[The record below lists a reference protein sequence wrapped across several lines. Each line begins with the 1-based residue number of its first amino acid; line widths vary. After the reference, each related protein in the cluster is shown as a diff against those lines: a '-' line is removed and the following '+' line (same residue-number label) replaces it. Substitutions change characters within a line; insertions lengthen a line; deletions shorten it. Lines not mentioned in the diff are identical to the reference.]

1 MKEIH
6 QFETLEPGE
15 TIYLILEDA
24 GLKMKEIKLSS
35 KNFAK
40 INQQPIYINYT
51 CIGNINKA
59 YYLPLDQKYFQSDG
73 PNAPNMFRYSSS
85 RKLQQIVNLTEE
97 FTPNVFFINK
107 DLAHEYLKKL
117 HYQTIYE
124 SYVIN
129 YIDQIHVAFLQNVQ
143 TGKISNFVS
152 ETKDIKELINDYQ
165 QTIDQGQL
173 TLEKLHTFT
182 KSGKDLGF
190 KSFNPDDY
198 EV

>member
-15 TIYLILEDA
+15 TIYLIFTES
-24 GLKMKEIKLSS
+24 GLKLKEIKLTN
-35 KNFAK
+35 KHFDTVDQK
-40 INQQPIYINYT
+40 PIYINYT
-51 CIGNINKA
+51 PIGNVNKA

-73 PNAPNMFRYSSS
+73 PNAPKMFRYSSTK
-85 RKLQQIVNLTEE
+85 KLQQIVHLTDEL
-97 FTPNVFFINK
+97 TPNVFFINK
-107 DLAHEYLKKL
+107 DLAQEYLKKL
-117 HYQTIYE
+117 HHQA
-124 SYVIN
+124 YVID

>member
-15 TIYLILEDA
+15 TIYLIFTES
-24 GLKMKEIKLSS
+24 GLKLKEIKLTN
-35 KNFAK
+35 KHFDTVDQK
-40 INQQPIYINYT
+40 PIYINYT
-51 CIGNINKA
+51 PIGNVNKA

-73 PNAPNMFRYSSS
+73 PNAPKMFRYSSS
-85 RKLQQIVNLTEE
+85 EKLQQIVHLTDEL
-97 FTPNVFFINK
+97 TPNVFFINK
-107 DLAHEYLKKL
+107 DLAQEYLKKL
-117 HYQTIYE
+117 HHQAIYE
-124 SYVIN
+124 AYVID

-143 TGKISNFVS
+143 TGEISNFVS

-173 TLEKLHTFT
+173 TLEKLHAFT

-190 KSFNPDDY
+190 KSFNPDEY
-198 EV
+198 LE

>member
-15 TIYLILEDA
+15 TIYLIIKDS

-51 CIGNINKA
+51 RIGNINKA

-73 PNAPNMFRYSSS
+73 PNTPKMFKYSSTK
-85 RKLQQIVNLTEE
+85 KLQQIVHLTDEL
-97 FTPNVFFINK
+97 TPNVFFTNK
-107 DLAHEYLKKL
+107 DIAHEYLKKL

-143 TGKISNFVS
+143 TGEISNFVS
-152 ETKDIKELINDYQ
+152 ETKDIKELINNYQ
-165 QTIDQGQL
+165 QTLDKDYPN
-173 TLEKLHTFT
+173 LEKFHAFT

-190 KSFNPDDY
+190 KLFDPEEY
-198 EV
+198 TL

>member
-15 TIYLILEDA
+15 TIYLIFTES
-24 GLKMKEIKLSS
+24 GLKLKEIKLTNRHFDTVDQ
-35 KNFAK
+35 K
-40 INQQPIYINYT
+40 PIYINYT
-51 CIGNINKA
+51 PIGNVNKA

-73 PNAPNMFRYSSS
+73 PNAPKMFRYSITK
-85 RKLQQIVNLTEE
+85 KLQQIVHLNNEL
-97 FTPNVFFINK
+97 TPNVFFINK
-107 DLAHEYLKKL
+107 DLAQEYLKKL
-117 HYQTIYE
+117 HHQAIYE
-124 SYVIN
+124 AYVID

-173 TLEKLHTFT
+173 TLEKLHAFT

-190 KSFNPDDY
+190 KSFNPDEY
-198 EV
+198 LE

>member
-15 TIYLILEDA
+15 TIYLIFTES
-24 GLKMKEIKLSS
+24 GLKLKEIKLTN
-35 KNFAK
+35 KHFDTVDQK
-40 INQQPIYINYT
+40 PIYINYT
-51 CIGNINKA
+51 PIGNVNKA

-73 PNAPNMFRYSSS
+73 PNAPKMFRYSSTK
-85 RKLQQIVNLTEE
+85 KLQQIVHLTDEL
-97 FTPNVFFINK
+97 TPNVFFINK
-107 DLAHEYLKKL
+107 ELAHEYLKKL
-117 HYQTIYE
+117 YEQTAYE
-124 SYVIN
+124 AYTID
-129 YIDQIHVAFLQNVQ
+129 YIDRIHVAFLQNIQ

-173 TLEKLHTFT
+173 TLEKLHAFT

-190 KSFNPDDY
+190 KSFNPDN
-198 EV
+198 V

>member
-15 TIYLILEDA
+15 TIYLIFTES
-24 GLKMKEIKLSS
+24 GLKLKEIKLTNRHFDTVDQ
-35 KNFAK
+35 K
-40 INQQPIYINYT
+40 PIYINYT
-51 CIGNINKA
+51 PIGNVNKA

-73 PNAPNMFRYSSS
+73 PNAPKMFRYSSTK
-85 RKLQQIVNLTEE
+85 KLQQIVHLTEE
-97 FTPNVFFINK
+97 FTPNIFFTNK
-107 DLAHEYLKKL
+107 DIAHEYLKKL
-117 HYQTIYE
+117 HYQTIYK

-129 YIDQIHVAFLQNVQ
+129 YIDQIHVAFLQNIQ

-173 TLEKLHTFT
+173 TLEKLHAFT

-190 KSFNPDDY
+190 KSFNPDEY
-198 EV
+198 LE

>member
-15 TIYLILEDA
+15 TIYLIFTES
-24 GLKMKEIKLSS
+24 GLKLKEIKLTNRHFDTVDQ
-35 KNFAK
+35 K
-40 INQQPIYINYT
+40 PIYINYT
-51 CIGNINKA
+51 PIGNVNKA

-73 PNAPNMFRYSSS
+73 PNAPKMFRYSSS
-85 RKLQQIVNLTEE
+85 EKLQQIVYLTDEL
-97 FTPNVFFINK
+97 TPNVFFINK
-107 DLAHEYLKKL
+107 DLAQEYLKKL
-117 HYQTIYE
+117 HHQAIYE
-124 SYVIN
+124 AYVID

-143 TGKISNFVS
+143 TGEISNFVS

-173 TLEKLHTFT
+173 TLEKLHAFT

-190 KSFNPDDY
+190 KPFN
-198 EV
+198 

>member
-15 TIYLILEDA
+15 TIYLIFTES
-24 GLKMKEIKLSS
+24 GLKLKEIKLTN
-35 KNFAK
+35 KHFDTIDQK
-40 INQQPIYINYT
+40 PIYINYT
-51 CIGNINKA
+51 SIGNANKA

-73 PNAPNMFRYSSS
+73 PNAPKMFRYSSTK
-85 RKLQQIVNLTEE
+85 KLQQIVNLTEE
-97 FTPNVFFINK
+97 FTPNIFFTNK
-107 DLAHEYLKKL
+107 DIAHEYLKKL
-117 HYQTIYE
+117 HYQTIYKL
-124 SYVIN
+124 YVIN
-129 YIDQIHVAFLQNVQ
+129 YIYQIHVAFLQNIQ

-173 TLEKLHTFT
+173 TLEKLHAFT

-190 KSFNPDDY
+190 KSFNPDEY
-198 EV
+198 LE